1 MKITE
6 TNIKDVLL
14 ITPKVFKDDRGDFRE
29 TYEKERYKAHGID
42 CEFIQ
47 DNLVFSQKNVFRGL
61 HLQSSP
67 YEQAKLITVI
77 SGVILDIAL
86 DLRKN
91 SPSFLQ
97 QVQIELHENDQL
109 FIPAGFAH
117 AYYVLS
123 DQTMISYKVSAPYA
137 PDHQTGI
144 LWSDPALGLN
154 AIIKDPIL
162 SKKDANLLTL
172 NEIINI
178 I

>member
-6 TNIKDVLL
+6 TNIKDVFL

-29 TYEKERYKAHGID
+29 TYEKERYKAIGID
-42 CEFIQ
+42 CDFIQ
-47 DNLVFSQKNVFRGL
+47 DNLVFSKKNVFRGL
-61 HLQSSP
+61 HLQSAP

-77 SGVILDIAL
+77 RGTILDIAL

-91 SPSFLQ
+91 SPSYLQ
-97 QVQIELHENDQL
+97 QVQIELHEHDQL
-109 FIPAGFAH
+109 FIPTGFAH

-123 DQTMISYKVSAPYA
+123 DQAIISYKVSSPYA

-144 LWSDPALGLN
+144 LWNDPSLGLKS
-154 AIIKDPIL
+154 IIKDPII